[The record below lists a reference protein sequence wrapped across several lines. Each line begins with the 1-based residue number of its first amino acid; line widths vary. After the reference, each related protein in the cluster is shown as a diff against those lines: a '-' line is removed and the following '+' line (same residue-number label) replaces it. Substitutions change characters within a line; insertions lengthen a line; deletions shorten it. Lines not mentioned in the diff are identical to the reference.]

1 MVKPYLLAID
11 QGTTSSR
18 AMLFD
23 RGGAVVGMAQRE
35 FEQLFPQP
43 GWVEHDPREILG
55 NVQSTVVEAMTRAQV
70 SASEIAGIGITNQR
84 ETTVVW
90 DRKTGQ
96 AIHNAI
102 VWQSR
107 QTADI
112 CEKLKADGYAELVRE
127 RTGLLIDAYFSGTKV
142 KWILDHVPGARARAE
157 RGELLFGTIDSWL
170 LWNLSEDRTHA
181 TDYSNASRTLMY
193 DIHKRQWCPDLLR
206 MLEVPAAMLPEVRS
220 SSEVYAHTGAQTV
233 FGHRVPISGMA
244 GDQQAALFGHACFEP
259 GMAKNTYG
267 TGCFLLM
274 NTGDKAVQSNN
285 GLLTTIAW
293 GIDGKV
299 EYALEGSVFAAG
311 SAIQWLRD
319 GLRMLG
325 KAGDSQAYA
334 ERAQSSEGVYF
345 VPAFVG
351 LGAPYWRSDV
361 RGAMFGLTRGTNK
374 EHFIRAV
381 LESLAYQTRDVLMAM
396 QADADLTLKALRVDG
411 GAIANDFT
419 AQFQADILDIAVER
433 PTVKESTALG
443 AAYLAGLAVG
453 FWESREQ
460 IAQQRQ
466 VERTFV
472 PEMGAERREKLYAGW
487 KRAVEATMVFGVGED

>member
-1 MVKPYLLAID
+1 MDKPYLLAID

-23 RGGAVVGMAQRE
+23 RSGAVVGKAQRE
-35 FEQLFPQP
+35 FEQQFPQP

-55 NVQSTVVEAMTRAQV
+55 SVQSTIVEAMTRAQV
-70 SASEIAGIGITNQR
+70 SASQIAGIGITNQR

-90 DRKTGQ
+90 DRTTGQ

-112 CEKLKADGYAELVRE
+112 CEQLKADGYAELVRE

-142 KWILDHVPGARARAE
+142 KWILDKVPGARARAE
-157 RGELLFGTIDSWL
+157 RGELLFGTIDTWL

-181 TDYSNASRTLMY
+181 TDVSNASRTLMY
-193 DIHKRQWCPDLLR
+193 DIHKQQWCPDLLK
-206 MLEVPAAMLPEVRS
+206 MLDVPAAMLPEVRDS
-220 SSEVYAHTGAQTV
+220 STVFAHTSAQSV
-233 FGHRVPISGMA
+233 FGHRVPISGIA
-244 GDQQAALFGHACFEP
+244 GDQQAALFGHACFEA

-274 NTGDKAVQSNN
+274 NTGDKAVQSHN
-285 GLLTTIAW
+285 GLLTTVAW
-293 GIDGKV
+293 RLDGKV

-325 KAGDSQAYA
+325 KASDTQAYA
-334 ERAQSSEGVYF
+334 ERSQSSGGVYF

-361 RGAMFGLTRGTNK
+361 RGSMFGLTRGTTK

-381 LESLAYQTRDVLMAM
+381 LESLAYQTRDVLSAM
-396 QADADLTLKALRVDG
+396 QSDAGLVLKALRVDG

-419 AQFQADILDIAVER
+419 AQFQADILDVAVER
-433 PTVKESTALG
+433 PAVMETTALG
-443 AAYLAGLAVG
+443 AAYLAGLGVG
-453 FWESREQ
+453 FWESRDQ

-466 VERTFV
+466 VERTFL

-487 KRAVEATMVFGVGED
+487 KRAVEATLVFGDGGA

>member
-1 MVKPYLLAID
+1 MEKKYILAID

-18 AMLFD
+18 AILFD
-23 RGGAVVGMAQRE
+23 RAGSVVGMAQRE
-35 FEQLFPQP
+35 FEQFFPQP
-43 GWVEHDPREILG
+43 GWVEHDPREILAS
-55 NVQSTVVEAMTRAQV
+55 VQSTMIEAMTKAQV
-70 SASEIAGIGITNQR
+70 GAAQIAGIGITNQR

-90 DRKTGQ
+90 DRNTGQ

-107 QTADI
+107 QTSGI
-112 CEKLKADGYAELVRE
+112 CDQLKADGYGELVRE

-142 KWILDHVPGARARAE
+142 KWILDHVSGARARGE

-170 LWNLSEDRTHA
+170 LWNLSEDRTHV

-206 MLEVPAAMLPEVRS
+206 MLDVPAAMLPEVRS
-220 SSEVYAHTGAQTV
+220 SSEVYAHTGAQGQ
-233 FGHRVPISGMA
+233 FGQRVPICGIA
-244 GDQQAALFGHACFEP
+244 GDQQAALFGHACYEP

-274 NTGDKAVQSNN
+274 NTGEKAVRSSN
-285 GLLTTIAW
+285 GLLTTLAW

-299 EYALEGSVFAAG
+299 EYALEGSIFAAG

-325 KAGDSQAYA
+325 KASDTQAYA
-334 ERAQSSEGVYF
+334 ERAQSSDGVYF

-381 LESLAYQTRDVLMAM
+381 LESLAYQTRDVLTAM
-396 QADADLTLKALRVDG
+396 QADAGLELKALRADG

-433 PTVKESTALG
+433 PMVSETTALG

-453 FWESREQ
+453 FWDSREQ

-466 VERTFV
+466 VERTFT
-472 PEMGAERREKLYAGW
+472 PWMPAEQREKLYAGW
-487 KRAVEATMVFGVGED
+487 KRAVEATLAFSVE

>member
-1 MVKPYLLAID
+1 MDKPYLLAID

-23 RGGAVVGMAQRE
+23 RSGAVVGKAQRE
-35 FEQLFPQP
+35 FEQQFPQP

-55 NVQSTVVEAMTRAQV
+55 SVQSTIIEAMTRAQV
-70 SASEIAGIGITNQR
+70 SAPQIAGIGITNQR

-107 QTADI
+107 QTVEI
-112 CEKLKADGYAELVRE
+112 CKQLKAQGYTELVRE

-142 KWILDHVPGARARAE
+142 KWILDKVPGARALAE
-157 RGELLFGTIDSWL
+157 RGELLFGTIDTWL

-181 TDYSNASRTLMY
+181 TDVSNASRTLMY
-193 DIHKRQWCPDLLR
+193 DIHKQQWCPDLLK
-206 MLEVPAAMLPEVRS
+206 MLDVPAAMLPEVRDS
-220 SSEVYAHTGAQTV
+220 STVFAHTSAQSV
-233 FGHRVPISGMA
+233 FGHRVPISGIA
-244 GDQQAALFGHACFEP
+244 GDQQAALFGHACFEA

-293 GIDGKV
+293 RINGQM

-325 KAGDSQAYA
+325 KASDTQAYA
-334 ERAQSSEGVYF
+334 ERSQSSGGVYF

-361 RGAMFGLTRGTNK
+361 RGSMFGLTRGTTK

-381 LESLAYQTRDVLMAM
+381 LESLAYQTRDVLSAM
-396 QADADLTLKALRVDG
+396 QSDAGLVLKALRVDG

-419 AQFQADILDIAVER
+419 AQFQADILDIVVQRPAVME
-433 PTVKESTALG
+433 TTALG
-443 AAYLAGLAVG
+443 AAYLAGLGVG
-453 FWESREQ
+453 FWESRDQ

-466 VERTFV
+466 VERTFL

-487 KRAVEATMVFGVGED
+487 KRAVEATLVFGDGGA